1 MRTTWRAIV
10 LLTFLS
16 LIAIG
21 TSFTALRVVA
31 QERPPEPASSPEP
44 SDTSEAPRED
54 TATAPTE
61 GATPPAAPQAGAPG
75 DADAL
80 PEGEGVVSDSTL
92 EIPPDLRMSADDTV
106 SFPVDI

>member
-31 QERPPEPASSPEP
+31 QERPPEPASPPE
-44 SDTSEAPRED
+44 STSSTEPP
-54 TATAPTE
+54 ATTETRSENTE
-61 GATPPAAPQAGAPG
+61 GAATDPSAPA
-75 DADAL
+75 
-80 PEGEGVVSDSTL
+80 EGEGVVSDSTL